1 MSEYD
6 NKVEGQLTVGL
17 DVGDRYTHA
26 CVLDPEGQ
34 ILEETRFP
42 TNARALRHRFEGQER
57 HRVVLEAGVH
67 SPWISRLLTWARP
80 GSLRGQP
87 PALARD
93 L

>member
-1 MSEYD
+1 MSEHG
-6 NKVEGQLTVGL
+6 KVEGQLTVGL

-26 CVLDPEGQ
+26 CVLDADGE
-34 ILEETRFP
+34 ILEETRLA

-67 SPWISRLLTWARP
+67 SPWISRLPVEL
-80 GSLRGQP
+80 GQEVYVGES